1 MKFIL
6 LLGFCFVLLHH
17 AGISHDFILSLLMT
31 QNQSTSQ
38 PRSQTVLHDT
48 ICNSERTAGLLKPQ
62 LAGNMLSKTECYV
75 THSSQVTC
83 CPQQCYVTH
92 WTHSSQVTCCP
103 QQCYV
108 THRTHSSQATC
119 CPQQCYVTHW
129 THSSQATCCP
139 QQCYVTHWT
148 NSSQATCCPQQCY
161 VTHWTHSSH
170 ITCCPIH
177 IVMLPTHRVSR
188 RKHVSHDLVFYS
200 QKTFQMEP
208 LFMLPLAKPG
218 EAFILLFA
226 CVYVN
231 RCM

>member
-129 THSSQATCCP
+129 THSS
-139 QQCYVTHWT
+139 
-148 NSSQATCCPQQCY
+148 
-161 VTHWTHSSH
+161 H